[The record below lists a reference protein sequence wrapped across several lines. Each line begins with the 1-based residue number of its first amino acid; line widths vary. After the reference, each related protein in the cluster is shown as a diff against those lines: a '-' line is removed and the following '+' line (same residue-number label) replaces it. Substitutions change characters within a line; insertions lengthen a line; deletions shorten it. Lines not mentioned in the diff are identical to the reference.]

1 MTNDTE
7 NHGVVYNMAT
17 SLPVVGTPA
26 RFLLDYTRLGV
37 NQHGYI
43 LGTLRGGLAGLV
55 MFIMML
61 TMTEVIPL
69 GWDIVHYYLDQR
81 YVEPVKSEER
91 VMLVETIRDN
101 YERRSGLHPGYK
113 HWHEKFG
120 DGDPLEFL
128 NPGKYLLIEHGRSS
142 KEEDQ

>member
-1 MTNDTE
+1 M
-7 NHGVVYNMAT
+7 
-17 SLPVVGTPA
+17 
-26 RFLLDYTRLGV
+26 

-91 VMLVETIRDN
+91 VMLVETIRDK
-101 YERRSGLHPGYK
+101 YERRSASTQVISTGMK
-113 HWHEKFG
+113 
-120 DGDPLEFL
+120 
-128 NPGKYLLIEHGRSS
+128 SS
-142 KEEDQ
+142 GTVIHSNF

>member
-1 MTNDTE
+1 
-7 NHGVVYNMAT
+7 
-17 SLPVVGTPA
+17 
-26 RFLLDYTRLGV
+26 V

-91 VMLVETIRDN
+91 VMLVETIRDK
-101 YERRSGLHPGYK
+101 YERRSASTQVISTGMK
-113 HWHEKFG
+113 
-120 DGDPLEFL
+120 
-128 NPGKYLLIEHGRSS
+128 SS
-142 KEEDQ
+142 GTVIHSNF